1 MANRGITVIIC
12 TFNGKQRLSETITHI
27 AGQTLPENIGWE
39 VILADNAS
47 TDGSA
52 LFAEALWDSCAVKN
66 VPFRVIIESQPGK
79 LYALQHAVKA
89 ANYEY
94 IVICDD
100 DNWLSADYLKNAFE
114 LLQAMP
120 DVGAIGGQGVPVTDG
135 TFPEW
140 FQHHFSDYAV
150 GPQAKGTGYM
160 RPRDVLWG
168 AGLITKKSLYLK
180 MYNEYPSFLPELGS
194 VSVLS
199 AEDTEYCM
207 RLILKGYRLYYD
219 AALIYHHFIPGAKL
233 TTTFRDEKLL
243 KGFTDA
249 NLILRKYYAAMRA
262 TIKTKG
268 RPDIWLM
275 LLLIAPLNYIFAFSG
290 KRAEKARDTLFYLL
304 PFRIKADAIS
314 TKIKAFLKE

>member
-1 MANRGITVIIC
+1 MYKGITVIIC
-12 TFNGKQRLSETITHI
+12 TFNGKQRLGETITHI
-27 AGQTLPENIGWE
+27 ASQLMPENIGWE

-52 LFAEALWDSCAVKN
+52 LFAETTWGLCTVKN
-66 VPFRVIIESQPGK
+66 VPFRVIHESQPGK
-79 LYALQHAVKA
+79 IYALQHAINA

-94 IVICDD
+94 LVICDD
-100 DNWLSADYLKNAFE
+100 DNWLSSGYLEKAFE

-120 DVGAIGGQGVPVTDG
+120 DVGAIGGQGIPVTDG
-135 TFPEW
+135 SFPEW
-140 FQHHFSDYAV
+140 FQYHQSDYAV
-150 GPQAKGTGYM
+150 GPQAKSSGYM

-168 AGLITKKSLYLK
+168 AGLVTRKSLYLE
-180 MYNEYPSFLPELGS
+180 MYSMYPSFLPELGI
-194 VSVLS
+194 VSILS

-207 RLILKGYRLYYD
+207 RLLLKGYKLYYD
-219 AALIYHHFIPGAKL
+219 ASLIYHHFIPGFKL
-233 TTTFRDEKLL
+233 TTSFRDEKLL
-243 KGFTDA
+243 KGFDDA

-275 LLLIAPLNYIFAFSG
+275 LLLIAPLNYIFAFSA

-304 PFRIKADAIS
+304 PFGIKGDRIS
-314 TKIKAFLKE
+314 TQIKAFIKN